1 MCSAP
6 VQVKLQVSLQQRTYR
21 GESSGLVPEGQI
33 ISMNTE
39 SASSFSVMPGSPTVF
54 GTIKEPKGGE
64 EGGKHGETEM

>member
-6 VQVKLQVSLQQRTYR
+6 VHVKLQVSLQQRTYR

-39 SASSFSVMPGSPTVF
+39 SASSFSVIPGSPTAFKTF
-54 GTIKEPKGGE
+54 GEGE
-64 EGGKHGETEM
+64 KIEAEIHEC